1 MELAFSALARDELAE
16 AKRYYNRLQKGL
28 GDQFQREAEIAA
40 KRIVEHP
47 LAWQFEFNPFR
58 RFLLNRFPYK
68 MLYVIENERILVIA
82 VSHQHRQPD
91 YWIER
96 ISESNK

>member
-1 MELAFSALARDELAE
+1 MKLAFSALARDELAE
-16 AKRYYNRLQKGL
+16 AKRYYNQQQLGL
-28 GDQFQREAEIAA
+28 GKQFHQEAEIAA
-40 KRIVEHP
+40 KRILEHP
-47 LAWQFEFNPFR
+47 LAWQFERAPFR

-68 MLYVIENERILVIA
+68 MLYVVENERILVIA

-96 ISESNK
+96 INPA